1 MRIKRI
7 VFERV
12 LPILLFAVMVV
23 RIFSSQTILINSEYV
38 GLDSLLLD
46 SKLFSALSLLG
57 LWFGAACALAVVTR
71 PFYNIKSLNNIVCY
85 ISPIVFI
92 FNLVVCKN
100 TVFLLTGNEEFNLTL
115 LLFIIENGFGLIISI
130 YYFINKCYDHV

>member
-57 LWFGAACALAVVTR
+57 LWFGAAAALAVVTR

-100 TVFLLTGNEEFNLTL
+100 TVFLLTWYLEFNLTL
-115 LLFIIENGFGLIISI
+115 LLFII
-130 YYFINKCYDHV
+130 

>member
-57 LWFGAACALAVVTR
+57 LWFGAAAALAVVTR
-71 PFYNIKSLNNIVCY
+71 PFYNIKSLNNPNLIY
-85 ISPIVFI
+85 
-92 FNLVVCKN
+92 FNKWPLPC
-100 TVFLLTGNEEFNLTL
+100 LLYTET
-115 LLFIIENGFGLIISI
+115 IISLLP
-130 YYFINKCYDHV
+130 VS